1 MILRPT
7 MRLIVFAFATLAFCA
22 PTFAFQAS
30 GEQIMVTANVR
41 DIELVS
47 GASQPL
53 KFEYAIP
60 KLMVQIPEVLD
71 ASAIS
76 ANEILLTGLKPG
88 ISKLIV
94 VDSRGN
100 SRTLTVSVKVDTRLL
115 QQAIDKNFPNSQVTV
130 DALAERVILSG
141 YVANAEQ
148 VSSIMQVAQDYFPP
162 GVIGNLQVAKS
173 PNVAIQVKI
182 YEVSRTKLRRLGV
195 DWAYFAPGGQA
206 ISSFADII
214 QAASDGVATASGST
228 FAAGVVTDNSS
239 FNAFIEA
246 LEQNNM
252 AKLLDE
258 PTLVSKDGRPA
269 EFLSGG
275 EVPFQVASG
284 LGNNSIEFR
293 PFGTKLD
300 IVPIIQGRG
309 RLTLEVRAEVS
320 EIDSTISTQDGIPGF
335 RVRRVNTAVD
345 MQMGHTLALAGN
357 YREDIETLKRGA
369 PKLMDHPF
377 WGAAFRRTEE
387 VRTETELVFL
397 MTPRFIDSVE
407 AASIERV
414 PFGKRT
420 QSPSDR
426 DLYSHGHI
434 EVPACADGQCQTND
448 AFRNGSSTGGYP
460 GLHQPQF
467 HPAPSV
473 PAAPQGS
480 QSRQSSGFS
489 WPGN

>member
-7 MRLIVFAFATLAFCA
+7 MRLIVFAFATFAFCA

-53 KFEYAIP
+53 KFEYPIP

-94 VDSRGN
+94 VDSQGN

-214 QAASDGVATASGST
+214 QVSDRRCSHRRRQHIRCRCRYRQLVIQCLHRSSRTKQHGQASGRT
-228 FAAGVVTDNSS
+228 NFGFERRSS
-239 FNAFIEA
+239 
-246 LEQNNM
+246 
-252 AKLLDE
+252 
-258 PTLVSKDGRPA
+258 
-269 EFLSGG
+269 
-275 EVPFQVASG
+275 
-284 LGNNSIEFR
+284 
-293 PFGTKLD
+293 
-300 IVPIIQGRG
+300 
-309 RLTLEVRAEVS
+309 
-320 EIDSTISTQDGIPGF
+320 
-335 RVRRVNTAVD
+335 
-345 MQMGHTLALAGN
+345 
-357 YREDIETLKRGA
+357 
-369 PKLMDHPF
+369 
-377 WGAAFRRTEE
+377 
-387 VRTETELVFL
+387 
-397 MTPRFIDSVE
+397 
-407 AASIERV
+407 
-414 PFGKRT
+414 
-420 QSPSDR
+420 
-426 DLYSHGHI
+426 
-434 EVPACADGQCQTND
+434 C
-448 AFRNGSSTGGYP
+448 
-460 GLHQPQF
+460 
-467 HPAPSV
+467 
-473 PAAPQGS
+473 
-480 QSRQSSGFS
+480 
-489 WPGN
+489 